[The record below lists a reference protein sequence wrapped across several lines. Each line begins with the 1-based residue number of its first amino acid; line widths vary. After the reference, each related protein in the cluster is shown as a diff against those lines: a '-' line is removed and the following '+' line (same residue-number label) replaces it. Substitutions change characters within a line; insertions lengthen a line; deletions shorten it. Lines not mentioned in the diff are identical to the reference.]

1 MRPRTLVMR
10 KLALF
15 TFLLL
20 YAGSVVGLTVERTA
34 TWVTEHRRVVEHPG
48 SDRGP
53 HLCES
58 RKHSAHPL
66 QTRLSEDWSVCVPP
80 FVPASDAPGCEG
92 DLLDLLCGFVGTQSG
107 RIIPPRA

>member
-1 MRPRTLVMR
+1 MR

-20 YAGSVVGLTVERTA
+20 YTGSVVGLTVERTA

-66 QTRLSEDWSVCVPP
+66 QTKLLEDGSV
-80 FVPASDAPGCEG
+80 FVPTFVRSSDPPGCER
-92 DLLDLLCGFVGTQSG
+92 DLLDLLSGFVATQSG
-107 RIIPPRA
+107 RIIPPRAPPALL

>member
-20 YAGSVVGLTVERTA
+20 YTGSVVGLTVERTA
-34 TWVTEHRRVVEHPG
+34 TWVTEHRRVVEHSG
-48 SDRGP
+48 SDRAP

-66 QTRLSEDWSVCVPP
+66 QTKLFEDGSV
-80 FVPASDAPGCEG
+80 FVPTPDFFKSYTWIRPGS
-92 DLLDLLCGFVGTQSG
+92 CGFTGFRSEESRVGK
-107 RIIPPRA
+107 